1 MSIDD
6 ELGEE
11 SVEDLSISDETAENA
26 AGGKPLGG
34 GAGYSGG
41 LPGQTTCGTG
51 CSVKDHPTCA

>member
-41 LPGQTTCGTG
+41 LPSQTTCGTG
-51 CSVKDHPTCA
+51 VLTPSS